1 MSRIQFI
8 EWLPTLLEGLGT
20 TLFAS
25 LISII
30 TAVLVGALVAII
42 VAYDNKF
49 LTAICRIYI
58 SIFRNTPLLV
68 IMFFFYYG
76 LPMVN
81 ISWPALMCGIA
92 AITVNESAFIAEI
105 IRGAIKDIPRG
116 EIEAACSLGLTKFQ
130 VVRKV
135 MFPLAFSNAV
145 PMLTG
150 QASVIVKD
158 TSLFSIIMIMDLMRA
173 GNKFYEKYLNSTS
186 ILIVALVYV
195 LIFALIT
202 QLGRY
207 MEKKTMVRR

>member
-81 ISWPALMCGIA
+81 IS
-92 AITVNESAFIAEI
+92 
-105 IRGAIKDIPRG
+105 
-116 EIEAACSLGLTKFQ
+116 
-130 VVRKV
+130 
-135 MFPLAFSNAV
+135 
-145 PMLTG
+145 
-150 QASVIVKD
+150 
-158 TSLFSIIMIMDLMRA
+158 
-173 GNKFYEKYLNSTS
+173 
-186 ILIVALVYV
+186 
-195 LIFALIT
+195 
-202 QLGRY
+202 
-207 MEKKTMVRR
+207 

>member
-1 MSRIQFI
+1 
-8 EWLPTLLEGLGT
+8 
-20 TLFAS
+20 
-25 LISII
+25 
-30 TAVLVGALVAII
+30 
-42 VAYDNKF
+42 
-49 LTAICRIYI
+49 
-58 SIFRNTPLLV
+58 
-68 IMFFFYYG
+68 
-76 LPMVN
+76 
-81 ISWPALMCGIA
+81 MCGIA

>member
-81 ISWPALMCGIA
+81 ISWPAL
-92 AITVNESAFIAEI
+92 TVNESAFIAEI